1 MSTIEELQLQ
11 IEEMKQMLTAHAGG
25 AWPGAASVGWPHSN
39 QMLAYRE
46 IHGPYRMSV
55 DATHPM
61 TFIVDFDSSVRQLY
75 DANLIIK
82 VDKVRSNVSAASAAS
97 GGGGTTTSASGGSST
112 PTTSSGGGQTS
123 SSGGA
128 QTSSSSGAHRHQV
141 ASFFGTGTTGTY
153 GNTSGTPSTASTQAQ
168 SASHTHNETGGVT
181 GYDNSNHTHSLNSHT
196 HTYDNVTPIDVYYGK
211 TSGGSNKSIYLVRNS
226 TGEAGGDWWTYEE
239 VASHSHTVVDH
250 THTVS
255 NHDHTVTIG
264 THTHDVTLANHNHTI
279 TMTYGIYE
287 GPAPST
293 PQITITINGTD
304 RTSALGGPWDDDV
317 TLNVRQYL
325 REGSGNPYW
334 QSNSIV
340 LTSTELID
348 LEITCKSLVVAAPPF
363 AVGL

>member
-55 DATHPM
+55 DSTHPM
-61 TFIVDFDSSVRQLY
+61 TFIVDFDSSVRELY
-75 DANLIIK
+75 DANLIIR

-112 PTTSSGGGQTS
+112 PTTSSGGSSTPTTSSGGGQTS
-123 SSGGA
+123 SSEASHTHSISLPATSEAKGA
-128 QTSSSSGAHRHQV
+128 PYLV
-141 ASFFGTGTTGTY
+141 NYPASL
-153 GNTSGTPSTASTQAQ
+153 PSDTDSPYPASTQLQ
-168 SASHTHNETGGVT
+168 SSSHTHNETGSVT
-181 GYDNSNHTHSLNSHT
+181 GTDNSNHSHSLNNHT
-196 HTYDNVTPIDVYYGK
+196 HGLSYTGTYTLTLGGHYHDVVGA
-211 TSGGSNKSIYLVRNS
+211 TSGSGS
-226 TGEAGGDWWTYEE
+226 T
-239 VASHSHTVVDH
+239 HSHTVSSH
-250 THTVS
+250 THDVTIS
-255 NHDHTVTIG
+255 AHTHTVTIG

-317 TLNVRQYL
+317 TLNIKQYL

-340 LTSTELID
+340 LTSAELID
-348 LEITCKSLVVAAPPF
+348 LEVACKSLVVAAPPF

>member
-25 AWPGAASVGWPHSN
+25 AWPGAASAGWPHSN

-61 TFIVDFDSSVRQLY
+61 TFVVDFDSSIRELY
-75 DANLIIK
+75 DANLIIR

-123 SSGGA
+123 SSG
-128 QTSSSSGAHRHQV
+128 SGHTHTVSGGTA
-141 ASFFGTGTTGTY
+141 ASDGGHGHSLPDTEPSGTGA
-153 GNTSGTPSTASTQAQ
+153 SGSPSTASTQAQ

-196 HTYDNVTPIDVYYGK
+196 HTGP
-211 TSGGSNKSIYLVRNS
+211 
-226 TGEAGGDWWTYEE
+226 
-239 VASHSHTVVDH
+239 SHSHTFGQTTGITGDHTHSLTGITNASESSH
-250 THTVS
+250 THTVA
-255 NHDHTVTIG
+255 NHTHTVTIG
-264 THTHDVTLANHNHTI
+264 SHTHDVTLSSHNHTI

-287 GPAPST
+287 GPSPST
-293 PQITITINGTD
+293 PGITITINGTD
-304 RTSALGGPWDDDV
+304 RTSALGGPWNDDV

-334 QSNSIV
+334 QQNTIV